1 MSDQKDW
8 IVNPMSAVAS
18 VATMAETTKKL
29 EGKYATIFKTK
40 RERARELIAEHA
52 GIALGTVENLLRKP
66 PRLKVIPEGL
76 RPTLDSL
83 LIRALETEI
92 ARATHELQT
101 ARQHSHRPDTPEIF
115 AAEAALAHA
124 FDAIQKIP
132 R

>member
-8 IVNPMSAVAS
+8 IVNPMSSAES
-18 VATMAETTKKL
+18 VVTMAETARKL
-29 EGKYATIFKTK
+29 EGKYATIFRTK

-52 GIALGTVENLLRKP
+52 GIALGTVENLLRRP
-66 PRLKVIPEGL
+66 PRLKIIPEGL

-92 ARATHELQT
+92 DRATHELQT
-101 ARQHSHRPDTPEIF
+101 ARQHSHRTDTAEIF
-115 AAEAALAHA
+115 AAEAALANA
-124 FDAIQKIP
+124 FDAIQQIP